1 MKKVLLS
8 GISLL
13 IVAVG
18 AIAYLTFSTKE
29 PVASSEAVL
38 EVVVPKDAVE
48 KVSTIETAILAGGC
62 FWCVEADIE
71 KVPGVISAVS
81 GYSGGTSEK
90 PDYKNY
96 AEGGHR
102 EVVLVTYDTGKVSYE
117 NLVESVIKHSD
128 PTDAGGSFYDR
139 GFEYAPAVYY
149 ANEDEKMTAQDV
161 ISFIDAKKV
170 YEKPLAVLVLPRVI
184 FWPAEDNHQN
194 YYKENPVRYSYYRG
208 ASGRDVFIKKHWGE
222 KASELT
228 HSVMAPTSSGPIDW
242 SKYQKPSEAELRRL
256 LTKIQYEV
264 TQEEGTE
271 PSFKNEYNANKAEGI
286 YVDIVSGE
294 PLFSSRDKYDSGTG
308 WPSFVK
314 PITPDAVTLHVDKS
328 FFSTRTEVRSVYA
341 DSHLGHVF
349 DDGPADRG
357 GKRYC
362 MNSAALRFVLKE
374 KMVNEGYGE
383 FLGTL

>member
-184 FWPAEDNHQN
+184 FWPAEDYHQN